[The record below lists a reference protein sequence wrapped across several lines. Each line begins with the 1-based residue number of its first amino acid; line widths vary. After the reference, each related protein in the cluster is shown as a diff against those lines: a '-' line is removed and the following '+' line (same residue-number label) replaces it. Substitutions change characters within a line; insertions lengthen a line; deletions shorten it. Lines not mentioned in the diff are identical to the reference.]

1 MKNQVK
7 KKKALIIGVSGQDG
21 AYLSKFLIKKGYE
34 VFGSSRDS
42 QKTSFHSLKLLG
54 VASKVHYLDL
64 IPPDFNS
71 VYQTISS
78 IKPDEIYNLS
88 GQSSV
93 GLSFQH
99 PFETSQSI
107 ISSTINILETIRLM
121 GGHTRF
127 YNAGSGE
134 VFGETQGRPS
144 NEKTAFN
151 PVSPYGLAKANSTE
165 QVSLYR
171 NLYGLYT
178 CTGILFNHESP
189 LRPKS
194 YVTQK
199 IILAAYEIARDQSK
213 NLVLG
218 NIKIARDW
226 GYAPEYVEA
235 MWTMLQQ
242 ESPDDFIIATGRTTT
257 LETFI
262 DQAFRYFNLNW
273 NDHVSIDERLF
284 RKSEIMVGAA
294 DPRKAQRLLGWRS
307 NYTIENIV
315 DTMIDFQ
322 IKRAKD
328 NNIN

>member
-7 KKKALIIGVSGQDG
+7 QKKALIIGVSGQDG
-21 AYLSKFLIKKGYE
+21 AYLSKFLIKKGYK
-34 VFGSSRDS
+34 VFGSSRDT
-42 QKTSFHSLKLLG
+42 QKTSFHGLQILG
-54 VASKVHYLDL
+54 VASEVHYVDL
-64 IPPDFNS
+64 SPHDFNS

-93 GLSFQH
+93 GLSFQN

-121 GGHTRF
+121 GGCTRF

-134 VFGETQGRPS
+134 VFGENQGHPS
-144 NEKTAFN
+144 NEKTSFN

-165 QVSLYR
+165 QVELYR
-171 NLYGLYT
+171 NLYGLFS

-199 IILAAYEIARDQSK
+199 IILAAYEIANGRSED
-213 NLVLG
+213 LVLG

-226 GYAPEYVEA
+226 GYAPDYVEA
-235 MWTMLQQ
+235 MWAMLQQ
-242 ESPDDFIIATGRTTT
+242 ESPDDFVIATGRTTS
-257 LETFI
+257 LEAFI
-262 DQAFRYFNLNW
+262 DKAFRYFNLNW

-294 DPRKAQRLLGWRS
+294 DPRKAKRLLGWQSR
-307 NYTIENIV
+307 YTIENIV
-315 DTMIDFQ
+315 DTMIDFH
-322 IKRAKD
+322 IKSSKGK
-328 NNIN
+328 NI